1 MEDFERE
8 INELKN
14 KINELERKYFFINDY
29 DMITSLLNKLNIT
42 EIELNN
48 EEITDKNIYIIQRK
62 ENKVIIK
69 KED

>member
-8 INELKN
+8 INKLKN

-29 DMITSLLNKLNIT
+29 NMITSLLNKLNIT

-48 EEITDKNIYIIQRK
+48 EEITDKNIYIIQKK
-62 ENKVIIK
+62 EDKVIIK

>member
-1 MEDFERE
+1 MEDFGRE

-29 DMITSLLNKLNIT
+29 NMITSLLNKLNIT

-48 EEITDKNIYIIQRK
+48 EEITDKNIYIIQKK
-62 ENKVIIK
+62 EDKVIIK

>member
-29 DMITSLLNKLNIT
+29 NMITSLLNKLNIT

-48 EEITDKNIYIIQRK
+48 EEITDKNIYIIQKK
-62 ENKVIIK
+62 EDKIIIK

>member
-14 KINELERKYFFINDY
+14 KINELEKKYFFINNY
-29 DMITSLLNKLNIT
+29 NMITSLLNKLNVT
-42 EIELNN
+42 KIELNN
-48 EEITDKNIYIIQRK
+48 EEITDKNIYIVEREEDKI
-62 ENKVIIK
+62 IIK

>member
-48 EEITDKNIYIIQRK
+48 EEITDKNQETVYKIT
-62 ENKVIIK
+62 VL
-69 KED
+69 